1 MKPLT
6 ITLKVANNLHIVGD
20 RVISYETH
28 VATIERKPSCL
39 QRRPVIRT
47 NGKYSRTTGKHVSL
61 VAELLGASIDRDPKR
76 QDFWQFE
83 YGVRCSLPDSL
94 SPAGSA
100 LVLRA
105 MARGL
110 DHEAALAAAVTGMS
124 KRDLKIVN
132 EIAADLPELQTRIKR
147 AVFLSALGLV

>member
-28 VATIERKPSCL
+28 VATIERKPVEL
-39 QRRPVIRT
+39 QRRPIIRC
-47 NGKYSRTTGKHVSL
+47 NGKYSRTTSKHVNL
-61 VAELLGASIDRDPKR
+61 IAELLEANIDLDPKR
-76 QDFWQFE
+76 KDFWQFE

>member
-28 VATIERKPSCL
+28 VATIERKPVEL
-39 QRRPVIRT
+39 QRRPIIRC
-47 NGKYSRTTGKHVSL
+47 NGKYSRTTSKHVNL
-61 VAELLGASIDRDPKR
+61 IAELLEANRDLDPKR
-76 QDFWQFE
+76 KDFWQFE
-83 YGVRCSLPDSL
+83 YGAQCSMPNSI

-100 LVLRA
+100 LVVRA
-105 MARGL
+105 MANGL
-110 DHEAALAAAVTGMS
+110 SEEAALTAAVTGMS